1 MSSGKSKTKPN
12 IVLIG
17 MPGAGK
23 STLGV
28 LLAKSLAKS
37 FVDTD
42 LLLQAHLGMTL
53 QMYLDQYGYLR
64 LRGEEEKVLL
74 ASDIE
79 DAIIATGGSV
89 VYSERGM
96 QHLKA
101 QSSIVYLSIRYETLL
116 QRVHNAGDRG
126 LACPPGTSLKQ
137 LYEERENLY
146 QLYADIIVKLDDQ
159 SLEQSLELLVKRLS
173 QSKVLN

>member
-1 MSSGKSKTKPN
+1 MSSQINSTKSN

-53 QMYLDQYGYLR
+53 QDCLEQYGYLH
-64 LRGEEEKVLL
+64 LRQEEEQVLL
-74 ASDIE
+74 SSDIE
-79 DAIIATGGSV
+79 DAVVATGGSV

-96 QHLKA
+96 QHLKTH
-101 QSSIVYLSIRYETLL
+101 STIVYISISYETLL
-116 QRVHNAGDRG
+116 QRVHNAGERG

-146 QLYADIIVKLDDQ
+146 QLYADIIVKMDNQ

-173 QSKVLN
+173 P